1 MKAFLK
7 NYPIILTI
15 LVLGLT
21 IIISQIVTQ
30 LTGHMEY
37 SLILSA
43 LIIIGITFLLKMP
56 KEMLVTSKLK
66 VKTLKFRPYVMAG
79 RVFNEEESLTLWVSA
94 DKNKMP
100 LKIKA
105 DLAVC
110 SLRADLSQ
118 YKGLKH
124 SFQVQ
129 FD

>member
-66 VKTLKFRPYVMAG
+66 VKTLKLYWLPILYIVTIPL
-79 RVFNEEESLTLWVSA
+79 LT
-94 DKNKMP
+94 
-100 LKIKA
+100 
-105 DLAVC
+105 
-110 SLRADLSQ
+110 
-118 YKGLKH
+118 G
-124 SFQVQ
+124 
-129 FD
+129 